1 MGGGRDGSW
10 LMCRQRRSLLCV
22 SEAHKAAPVCA
33 GTERPPFTLHDYFL
47 SALCVAF
54 RSCRPSPCYRAA
66 LGEPSSLQCGDA
78 TSFSSHYVLIRG
90 CYRGGGEDQKQTG
103 MRRRSAHT
111 IATRPRRDE
120 ACPSAASLKATLKL
134 LAYFPFGRPGCKEK
148 KKKKK
153 RCNNWELLLFVAM
166 STEICKHLAQRW
178 TRSRSAILKVLLLF
192 FLRGNRAF
200 MKSAQGKISLTPNT
214 HIAGFILKYIF
225 KKIE

>member
-134 LAYFPFGRPGCKEK
+134 LAYFPFGRTGCKEK
-148 KKKKK
+148 KRKKKDVIIGS
-153 RCNNWELLLFVAM
+153 CCFLLPCQLKSVNI
-166 STEICKHLAQRW
+166 SHKGGRVLAP
-178 TRSRSAILKVLLLF
+178 RSLKCFFF

-225 KKIE
+225 KKTE